1 MTLLRR
7 IALSLVAANALSCGE
22 AAPLGDGGDASTGI
36 AATRELA
43 RCRERVAS
51 AADLVTIEAV
61 VRHINALPAPV
72 TVPCFVASLPRPFT
86 VVATSSVT
94 SAQPASGA
102 RSPRLF
108 LLFPAM
114 TLSVVAEGHGA
125 HLVEFGQW
133 SALHRSIKGELE
145 LPWTQPLATDAPFT
159 RVRYQ
164 QGGTSC
170 GFCHREEDPTPS
182 ATGAYSSSALR
193 PVTDSLVSLAQLRA
207 IPATACENNGD
218 TSDKCLFWHALFDY
232 GDVQQGAF
240 DPAIE
245 TLFR

>member
-1 MTLLRR
+1 MVRR
-7 IALSLVAANALSCGE
+7 IALLFVAASALSCGGV
-22 AAPLGDGGDASTGI
+22 APMSDAGDASTEV

-43 RCRERVAS
+43 RCRDRLAS

-61 VRHINALPAPV
+61 VRHINALPSPV

-108 LLFPAM
+108 LLFPSV

-125 HLVEFGQW
+125 HLVELGQW

-145 LPWTQPLATDAPFT
+145 LPWTQPLAENAPFA

-170 GFCHREEDPTPS
+170 GFCHREEDPIAS
-182 ATGAYSSSALR
+182 ASGSYSSGALR
-193 PVTDSLVSLAQLRA
+193 PVNDSLVSLAQLRA
-207 IPATACENNGD
+207 IPASVCASNAD
-218 TSDKCLFWHALFDY
+218 TSEPCLFWHALFDY

-240 DPAIE
+240 DPGIE

>member
-1 MTLLRR
+1 M
-7 IALSLVAANALSCGE
+7 S
-22 AAPLGDGGDASTGI
+22 DGGDASTEI

-43 RCRERVAS
+43 RCRARVAT
-51 AADLVTIEAV
+51 AADLTTIEAV

-72 TVPCFVASLPRPFT
+72 TVPCFMASLPRPFT
-86 VVATSSVT
+86 VVGTSSVT
-94 SAQPASGA
+94 SAQPASGV

-108 LLFPAM
+108 LLFPSV

-125 HLVEFGQW
+125 HLVELGQW
-133 SALHRSIKGELE
+133 SGLHRSIKGELE
-145 LPWTQPLATDAPFT
+145 LPWTQPLAEAAPFT

-170 GFCHREEDPTPS
+170 GFCHREEDPMAS
-182 ATGAYSSSALR
+182 VTGSYSSGALR
-193 PVTDSLVSLAQLRA
+193 PVNDSLVSLAQLRA
-207 IPATACENNGD
+207 IPATACESDAD
-218 TSDKCLFWHALFDY
+218 TSEKCLFWHALFDY

-240 DPAIE
+240 DPGIE